1 METEIK
7 NLLEYK
13 ILKSSEEKDLKHK
26 IKKTNKKLKY
36 VEEKEAK
43 LVLEKVAFEKSKTKT
58 ELPLQESKEEKVEQ
72 SLAKEDQ
79 EASDNETSDEN
90 SNTLQPFY
98 HESLSN
104 PTNFLKIVKEKECI
118 DKKVAC
124 FVESIHEFM
133 HSTEVRSSQR
143 IT

>member
-1 METEIK
+1 M
-7 NLLEYK
+7 
-13 ILKSSEEKDLKHK
+13 
-26 IKKTNKKLKY
+26 
-36 VEEKEAK
+36 EEKEAK

-104 PTNFLKIVKEKECI
+104 PNP
-118 DKKVAC
+118 
-124 FVESIHEFM
+124 
-133 HSTEVRSSQR
+133 
-143 IT
+143 